1 VSIRLSI
8 VIPVYNEELL
18 VVQVLELLE
27 NLDLPPFVLSR
38 EIIIVDDCSTDATY
52 LRVKNWIAGKSGYEL
67 HKHPQNQGKGAAVR
81 SGISLSTGDTILI
94 EDADLELQPADI
106 PAMLRAMES
115 LGVEM
120 VNGSR
125 YLPGPIRPLS
135 SYKRYI
141 ANKLFSWLTSLLI
154 DIRITDMACGYKLVK
169 RALVDKLFLK
179 ENRFAIEAEL
189 LIKAARI
196 KRSTIVEVP
205 VQYFPRNEGEGKKF
219 RTSDGVRI
227 LWKIIYYSFGG
238 R

>member
-1 VSIRLSI
+1 MRLSI
-8 VIPVYNEELL
+8 IIPVYNEEKL
-18 VVQVLELLE
+18 VTEVLRQLEAMAWPDFVQSVET
-27 NLDLPPFVLSR
+27 VV
-38 EIIIVDDCSTDATY
+38 VDDRSHDQTHSNIEA
-52 LRVKNWIAGKSGYEL
+52 WITGKSGYTL
-67 HKHPQNQGKGAAVR
+67 LQHPHNKGKGAAVR
-81 SGISLSTGDTILI
+81 TGMQAATGDTFLI
-94 EDADLELQPADI
+94 QDADLELQPSDI
-106 PAMLRAMES
+106 PALLKAMQD

-154 DIRITDMACGYKLVK
+154 DIRITDMACGYKLLK
-169 RALVDKLFLK
+169 RNLADKLQLR
-179 ENRFAIEAEL
+179 EDRFAIEAEM

-196 KRSTIVEVP
+196 KRNNIAEMP
-205 VQYFPRNEGEGKKF
+205 VQYFPRNQGEGKKF

-227 LWKIIYYSFGG
+227 LYKIFYYSFGG

>member
-1 VSIRLSI
+1 MRLSI
-8 VIPVYNEELL
+8 IIPVYNEEKL
-18 VVQVLELLE
+18 VTEVLRQLEAMVWPAFVQSVET
-27 NLDLPPFVLSR
+27 VV
-38 EIIIVDDCSTDATY
+38 VDDRSHDQTHRNIEA
-52 LRVKNWIAGKSGYEL
+52 WIAGKSGYTL
-67 HKHPQNQGKGAAVR
+67 LQHPHNKGKGAAVR
-81 SGISLSTGDTILI
+81 TGMQAATGDTFLI
-94 EDADLELQPADI
+94 QDADLELQPSDI
-106 PAMLRAMES
+106 PALLQAMHD

-154 DIRITDMACGYKLVK
+154 DIRITDMACGYKLLK
-169 RALVDKLFLK
+169 RNLADKLQLR
-179 ENRFAIEAEL
+179 EDRFAIEAEM

-196 KRSTIVEVP
+196 KRNNIAEVP
-205 VQYFPRNEGEGKKF
+205 VQYFPRNQGEGKKF

-227 LWKIIYYSFGG
+227 LYKIFYYSFGG

>member
-1 VSIRLSI
+1 MHLSI

-18 VVQVLELLE
+18 VVQVLEMLE
-27 NLDLPPFVLSR
+27 TLTLPAFVLSR
-38 EIIIVDDCSTDATY
+38 EIVIVDDCSTDATY
-52 LRVKNWIAGKSGYEL
+52 RNIESWITGKKGYHL
-67 HKHPQNQGKGAAVR
+67 HKHLLNQGKGAAVR
-81 SGISLSTGDTILI
+81 SGISFATGDTLLI
-94 EDADLELQPADI
+94 QDADLELQPADI
-106 PAMLRAMES
+106 PAMLEAMER

-141 ANKLFSWLTSLLI
+141 ANKLFSWLTSFLI
-154 DIRITDMACGYKLVK
+154 DIRITDMACGYKLMK
-169 RALVDKLFLK
+169 RSLLDKLHLR

-196 KRSTIVEVP
+196 KRNNIAEVP

-227 LWKIIYYSFGG
+227 LWKIVYYAFGG